1 MPDLSVVLGGAR
13 ATPAQ
18 QKLYLE
24 YLSLGRLDVMTSF
37 LPAPWDA
44 AALGGASPTGR
55 RKPRKT
61 SLTWTFPCFGPEI
74 VRSCP
79 ERDFTG
85 AESC

>member
-24 YLSLGRLDVMTSF
+24 YLSLGRLDIMASF

-44 AALGGASPTGR
+44 AALGGGSTSGR
-55 RKPRKT
+55 RKLRMAP
-61 SLTWTFPCFGPEI
+61 PP
-74 VRSCP
+74 
-79 ERDFTG
+79 
-85 AESC
+85 